1 MIDLYGQCVQISVY
15 DEDYRGAQAVT
26 TVPALL
32 PETATATDD
41 TPSKPCCELDIVSYF
56 QVFQMS
62 VILCV
67 WCTVLKHGYIT

>member
-41 TPSKPCCELDIVSYF
+41 TPSKPCCELHICLLFSGFPNVHYLTCSF
-56 QVFQMS
+56 GEI
-62 VILCV
+62 IL
-67 WCTVLKHGYIT
+67 